1 MGLKK
6 QLLDLVKKNYPTFD
20 AETDGFTIEFE
31 GGGDSFGS
39 FYDFNVFGSED
50 WRKEFEGPIN
60 FPIDENFDLF
70 YQIIEQSGV
79 DYNWNDAGTTGK
91 IYYQEHDTDGMLNV
105 ECTLSY
111 ESYGEIEDDE
121 E

>member
-6 QLLDLVKKNYPTFD
+6 QLLDLVKENYPAFD

-39 FYDFNVFGSED
+39 FYDFNIFGVD
-50 WRKEFEGPIN
+50 DYRKDFEGTLN
-60 FPIDENFDLF
+60 FPVEDNFDLL
-70 YQIIEQSGV
+70 YGIIEQSGC

-91 IYYQEHDTDGMLNV
+91 IAYQEHDTDGILNV
-105 ECTLSY
+105 ECIISY
-111 ESYGEIEDDE
+111 ESWGEIEDE

>member
-6 QLLDLVKKNYPTFD
+6 QLLDLVKEHYPTFD

-39 FYDFNVFGSED
+39 FYDFSIFGITD
-50 WRKEFEGPIN
+50 WKKEFEGPIN
-60 FPIDENFDLF
+60 FSIEENFDLL
-70 YQIIEQSGV
+70 YQIIEASGC
-79 DYNWNDAGTTGK
+79 DYNWNNAGTTGK
-91 IYYQEHDTDGMLNV
+91 ISYQEDDENGVLNV
-105 ECTLSY
+105 ECVLSY
-111 ESYGEIEDDE
+111 ESWGEIEDE

>member
-6 QLLDLVKKNYPTFD
+6 QLLDLVKEHYPTFD

-39 FYDFNVFGSED
+39 FYGFSIFGITD
-50 WRKEFEGPIN
+50 LKKEFEKYAYFSN
-60 FPIDENFDLF
+60 EENFDLL
-70 YQIIEQSGV
+70 YQIIEASGC

-91 IYYQEHDTDGMLNV
+91 IYYQEHDTDGVLNV
-105 ECTLSY
+105 ECVLSY
-111 ESYGEIEDDE
+111 ESWGEIEDDE
-121 E
+121 